1 MIIVILLCIFLPLGC
16 LQQEYTLGFML
27 NEKDKAS
34 LPIFKHIIKYAINKV
49 NSNSTGVKFNYEFE
63 EYDGSSLFEVVNA
76 SCNLLTKDVVV
87 VISPD
92 ISNNIATQADV
103 FNSVKMPLI
112 ASAATDSYLQT
123 AGRNQLYVMAP
134 SDLIQAQV
142 LVDLLTKFGW
152 TKLSLIA
159 SDSNYGIHSATT
171 LQQLL
176 IETTADV
183 TAQEEFDASVYFFEA
198 VSDPADLY
206 LEDILKNVVES
217 LDRVF
222 VLHCEDYYARFVL
235 QEAYNAG
242 LLNEDFVWIV
252 TESIVSTPQSLR
264 IRTTDNNPR
273 LHFPIYYEGLIG
285 ISLYVD
291 TVNPTYRDFKR
302 DAVSS
307 LAEEINGRDITPLVA
322 MLYDAAMLATKALQ
336 ENINEL
342 TGTVADARCGNT
354 KWAAG
359 QDIARFLTTTA
370 YTGASGSYDLD
381 RNHAKDHESQYRIVN
396 FIDPG
401 TGLDS
406 GFSGIGTWTT
416 AQGLKITSEDVQFLG
431 GVKKSPT
438 GIADTLEGQ
447 HLKVGALH
455 APPFAINV
463 EGCKEIECWEGIC
476 PKIIERLAED
486 LNFTY
491 EFIEPK
497 DKKYGLLTKTESNP
511 KGEWDG
517 LVSDLLKNRIDIIAM
532 DLAVSS
538 QRRSYIDFTFSY
550 LDSGISV
557 IMKGE
562 SKTDNRFFFLSPFA
576 FSTWVAIFIAFA
588 LISVF
593 QTIFGKLSPCDQ
605 HGIIAFANETC
616 CCKSC
621 EDPTEDSA
629 KCLATEAQKEIN
641 ADSISLV
648 NAVWV
653 IGGSLLGQG
662 GEPLPR
668 SPSGRMIVLT
678 WWFFVLLITNM
689 YGANLTAFMTLDNQ
703 GVPISKP
710 SELLTQTVYKWGVR
724 HESITA
730 VLLENNIDS
739 NYQKLGSQSAY
750 VSSFDR
756 GMEMVDE
763 GGFALIEDT
772 LLLEYYLFDSC
783 EIFFVGEKLLTIP
796 VAFGLPI
803 NSPYARLFN
812 QQLLKYR
819 EEGFFHDLWNEH
831 GKRIEERK
839 CGKDGVGSDKMLS
852 FQTLIGIFYVLILGV
867 LVSVTLLLLELTVA
881 TIRDNSHDGKTTF
894 LERLK
899 RRLKLAFVAT
909 SFQRKR
915 KGRRS
920 KLPISPLPANSPV
933 QPEISSENENEN
945 CKV

>member
-1 MIIVILLCIFLPLGC
+1 
-16 LQQEYTLGFML
+16 ML
-27 NEKDKAS
+27 NEKDEDS
-34 LPIFKHIIKYAINKV
+34 LPIFKHIIKHAINKV
-49 NSNSTGVKFNYEFE
+49 NSNSTGIKFNYEFE

-134 SDLIQAQV
+134 SDLTQAQV
-142 LVDLLTKFGW
+142 IVDLLTKFGW
-152 TKLSLIA
+152 TKISLIS

-171 LQQLL
+171 LQKLL
-176 IETTADV
+176 IQKTADV

-198 VSDPADLY
+198 FSDPADLY
-206 LEDILKNVVES
+206 LEDILKNMVDS

-252 TESIVSTPQSLR
+252 TESIVSSPKSLR
-264 IRTTDNNPR
+264 VTTDMIRR

-307 LAEEINGRDITPLVA
+307 LAGEIKGSDITPQVV
-322 MLYDAAMLATKALQ
+322 MLYDAAMLATEALQ
-336 ENINEL
+336 DNINEL
-342 TGTVADARCGNT
+342 TGTVADARCGNN

-359 QDIARFLTTTA
+359 EDIARYLTTTN
-370 YTGASGSYDLD
+370 YTGPSGSYNLD
-381 RNHAKDHESQYRIVN
+381 RNHANKHESQYRIVN

-416 AQGLKITSEDVQFLG
+416 AQGLKITSGDIQFLG

-447 HLKVGALH
+447 HLKVGTIH
-455 APPFAINV
+455 SPPFAINTNV
-463 EGCKEIECWEGIC
+463 EGCKEVQCWEGIC
-476 PKIIERLAED
+476 PKIVKRLAKD

-491 EFIEPK
+491 EFVEPE
-497 DKKYGLLTKTESNP
+497 DKKYGLLNKTESNP
-511 KGEWDG
+511 EGEWDG
-517 LVSDLLKNRIDIIAM
+517 LVGDLLKNRIDIIAI
-532 DLAVSS
+532 DLSVSS

-550 LDSGISV
+550 LDSGISL

-562 SKTDNRFFFLSPFA
+562 SKTDNRFFFFSPFA
-576 FSTWVAIFIAFA
+576 FSTWFAIFIAFA

-593 QTIFGKLSPCDQ
+593 QTILGKLSPCDQ

-621 EDPTEDSA
+621 EDPTDDSA
-629 KCLATEAQKEIN
+629 KCLVTEAQKET
-641 ADSISLV
+641 DFDTISLA

-689 YGANLTAFMTLDNQ
+689 YGANLTAFMTLDNL
-703 GVPISKP
+703 GVPLSKP

-730 VLLENNIDS
+730 VLLENNIDT
-739 NYQKLGSQSAY
+739 NYQKLGSQSEF
-750 VSSFDR
+750 VSNFDS
-756 GMEMVDE
+756 GLEMVDD
-763 GGFALIEDT
+763 GRFGLIDDT
-772 LLLEYYLFDSC
+772 LILEYYLSDSC
-783 EIFFVGEKLLTIP
+783 EVFFVGEKLLTIP

-819 EEGFFHDLWNEH
+819 EEGLFHDLWNEH

-839 CGKDGVGSDKMLS
+839 CGKDSVGSDKMLS
-852 FQTLIGIFYVLILGV
+852 FQTLIGIFYVLIIGV
-867 LVSVTLLLLELTVA
+867 LVSVTLLILELTVA
-881 TIRDNSHDGKTTF
+881 TIRDNSHDGKSTF
-894 LERLK
+894 LETLK
-899 RRLKLAFVAT
+899 RRVKLAFVAT
-909 SFQRKR
+909 SFQKKMKVKKR
-915 KGRRS
+915 Q
-920 KLPISPLPANSPV
+920 AA
-933 QPEISSENENEN
+933 
-945 CKV
+945 

>member
-1 MIIVILLCIFLPLGC
+1 
-16 LQQEYTLGFML
+16 ML
-27 NEKDKAS
+27 NEKDEAS

-49 NSNSTGVKFNYEFE
+49 NSNSTGVNFNYEFE

-92 ISNNIATQADV
+92 ISNNIANQADV

-134 SDLIQAQV
+134 SDLTQAQV

-152 TKLSLIA
+152 TKLSLIS

-176 IETTADV
+176 IERTADV
-183 TAQEEFDASVYFFEA
+183 TAEEEFDASVYFFEA

-222 VLHCEDYYARFVL
+222 VLHCEDYYGRFVL
-235 QEAYNAG
+235 EEAYNAG
-242 LLNEDFVWIV
+242 LLSEDFVWIV

-264 IRTTDNNPR
+264 VRTTDNNYY
-273 LHFPIYYEGLIG
+273 FPIYYEGLIG

-307 LAEEINGRDITPLVA
+307 LAGEMKGSDITPLVA
-322 MLYDAAMLATKALQ
+322 MLYDAAMLATTALQ
-336 ENINEL
+336 DNINEL
-342 TGTVADARCGNT
+342 TGTVADARCGNN

-359 QDIARFLTTTA
+359 KDIARFLTTTN
-370 YTGASGSYDLD
+370 YTGASGSYNLD
-381 RNHAKDHESQYRIVN
+381 RNHAKDHDSQYRIVN

-416 AQGLKITSEDVQFLG
+416 AQGLKITSGDIQFLG
-431 GVKKSPT
+431 GVKKTPT

-455 APPFAINV
+455 APPFAINANV

-476 PKIIERLAED
+476 PKIVKRLAED

-491 EFIEPK
+491 EFVEPK

-511 KGEWDG
+511 TGEWDG
-517 LVSDLLKNRIDIIAM
+517 MVGDLLKKRIDIIAM
-532 DLAVSS
+532 DLSVSS

-557 IMKGE
+557 IMKAE

-593 QTIFGKLSPCDQ
+593 QTIFGKLSPFDQ

-621 EDPTEDSA
+621 EDPTDDSA

-641 ADSISLV
+641 ADSISLI

-710 SELLTQTVYKWGVR
+710 SELLIQTDYKWGVR

-730 VLLENNIDS
+730 VLLENNIET
-739 NYQKLGSQSAY
+739 NYQKLGSQSED
-750 VSSFDR
+750 VPSFHS

-763 GGFALIEDT
+763 GGFAFIEDT
-772 LLLEYYLFDSC
+772 LWLEYYIFDSC
-783 EIFFVGEKLLTIP
+783 EIFF
-796 VAFGLPI
+796 
-803 NSPYARLFN
+803 
-812 QQLLKYR
+812 LLKYR
-819 EEGFFHDLWNEH
+819 EEGFFHDLWNEQ

-839 CGKDGVGSDKMLS
+839 CGKDSVGSDKMLS

-867 LVSVTLLLLELTVA
+867 LVSVTLLILELTVA

-920 KLPISPLPANSPV
+920 KLPISPLPAISPV
-933 QPEISSENENEN
+933 EPEISSENQEEN